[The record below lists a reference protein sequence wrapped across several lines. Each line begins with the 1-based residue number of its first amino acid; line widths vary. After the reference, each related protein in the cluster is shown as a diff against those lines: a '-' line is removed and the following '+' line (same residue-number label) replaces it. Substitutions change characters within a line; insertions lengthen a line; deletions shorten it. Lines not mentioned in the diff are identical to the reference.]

1 MEQLTG
7 VHRRNNVWEEQ
18 GLDPTTH
25 KRELQRTSFGIRHRI
40 VCTQDVV
47 FKNA

>member
-25 KRELQRTSFGIRHRI
+25 KRELQRTSFWYKTPYRMHTGRCI
-40 VCTQDVV
+40 
-47 FKNA
+47 